1 VLCTILGGV
10 LPGSNYINMLKVF
23 CFVILTVICFWLLA
37 SIVGC
42 EVLKG
47 KREVRTDST
56 SVVKKDSGSL
66 FVNSSNRSDSSA
78 YWREIWTLA
87 RDTNVTVNN
96 IYPTSYTKE
105 YGVREIKETEL
116 VYDSSWKQA
125 YDSLNKKV
133 DSFEKTKETKVL
145 TQWWIWVIGGIVVLA
160 SIKSLIGSL
169 PFTITRK

>member
-1 VLCTILGGV
+1 MLRLVLFIL
-10 LPGSNYINMLKVF
+10 
-23 CFVILTVICFWLLA
+23 LTVICSMLLL
-37 SIVGC
+37 SLGGC

-56 SVVKKDSGSL
+56 VVSKKDSGS
-66 FVNSSNRSDSSA
+66 VSINSNNKSDSSA

-105 YGVREIKETEL
+105 YGVREIKETEVL
-116 VYDSSWKQA
+116 YDSSWKQA